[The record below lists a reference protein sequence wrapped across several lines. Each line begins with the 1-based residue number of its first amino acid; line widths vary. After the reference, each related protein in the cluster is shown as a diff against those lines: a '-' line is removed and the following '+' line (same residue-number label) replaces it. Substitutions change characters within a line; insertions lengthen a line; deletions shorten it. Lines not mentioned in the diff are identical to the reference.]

1 VMPKEDKIVT
11 DKAVTIAD
19 PRGIINAT
27 GMEFDNKTKTVKLK
41 SRVSGQIEPQKK

>member
-1 VMPKEDKIVT
+1 MTKDDKIVT

-27 GMEFDNKTKTVKLK
+27 GMEYDNKNKTVKLK